1 MPERLTMG
9 AYLRAARRRRR
20 ISLER
25 AAEETRIRP
34 DFIMRMESD
43 EFDFLAP
50 TYVRGFL
57 KGYARYL
64 RVDPNPLLVE
74 FDRRF
79 GTGRSE
85 ASQIVAF
92 ERHAKRNRA
101 ASGPRLNSWG
111 VAAIIALIAI
121 VGLGILGL
129 IQGEEEPASDRVAS
143 SNTPADEGS
152 SEPASPTPSPTPT
165 PEATPTDE
173 QSDAI
178 AFNDGIS
185 LKIVAA
191 NADCW
196 VLASEDGVE
205 VNPAGETLEEGDTLE
220 LSAED
225 QIFVRLGYP
234 AGVELIVNGQNIGSP
249 GGEDPIDIRLPE
261 DIDSLL

>member
-1 MPERLTMG
+1 
-9 AYLRAARRRRR
+9 
-20 ISLER
+20 
-25 AAEETRIRP
+25 
-34 DFIMRMESD
+34 MRMESD

-57 KGYARYL
+57 KSYARYL
-64 RVDPNPLLVE
+64 RADPAPLLQE

-85 ASQIVAF
+85 ATQIVAF
-92 ERHAKRNRA
+92 ERHARKNKA
-101 ASGPRLNSWG
+101 ASGPRLNNWG
-111 VAAIIALIAI
+111 VAAILAGLMI
-121 VGLGILGL
+121 VGLAVVGL
-129 IQGEEEPASDRVAS
+129 FQGDDSAPTGDRADVAEEPND
-143 SNTPADEGS
+143 DETT
-152 SEPASPTPSPTPT
+152 EPATPTPSPTPT
-165 PEATPTDE
+165 PTPTPDDGE
-173 QSDAI
+173 I
-178 AFNDGIS
+178 AFTDGIT
-185 LKIVAA
+185 LEIVAT

-205 VNPAGETLEEGDTLE
+205 VNPAGETIPVGESLE
-220 LSAED
+220 LNAQE

>member
-1 MPERLTMG
+1 MSERLTMG

-25 AAEETRIRP
+25 AAEETRIRA

-64 RVDPNPLLVE
+64 RTDPDPLLKE

-79 GTGRSE
+79 GTGKSE
-85 ASQIVAF
+85 ATQIVAF
-92 ERHAKRNRA
+92 ERHARQNKA
-101 ASGPRLNSWG
+101 AIGPRLNSWG
-111 VAAIIALIAI
+111 VAAILAFLAI
-121 VGLGILGL
+121 VGLGVLGI
-129 IQGEEEPASDRVAS
+129 IQGEEDQPTSDRGGEVAG
-143 SNTPADEGS
+143 A
-152 SEPASPTPSPTPT
+152 ASPEESTPTPSPTPEES
-165 PEATPTDE
+165 PSPTPTSE
-173 QSDAI
+173 NEI
-178 AFNDGIS
+178 AFTDGIE
-185 LKIVAA
+185 LEIVAST
-191 NADCW
+191 ADCW

-205 VNPAGETLEEGDTLE
+205 VDPAGETLTVGNSLTLNAQE
-220 LSAED
+220 

-234 AGVELIVNGQNIGSP
+234 AGVELIVNGQNIGTP

>member
-57 KGYARYL
+57 KAYARYL
-64 RVDPNPLLVE
+64 RTDPDPLLME

-85 ASQIVAF
+85 ATQIVAF
-92 ERHAKRNRA
+92 EKHAKQNRA
-101 ASGPRLNSWG
+101 ASGPRLNNWG
-111 VAAIIALIAI
+111 VAAIIALVAI
-121 VGLGILGL
+121 VGLGILG
-129 IQGEEEPASDRVAS
+129 IVQGEDGEPASDRQVADA
-143 SNTPADEGS
+143 PDDDES
-152 SEPASPTPSPTPT
+152 TEPATPSPSPTPEASPSPT
-165 PEATPTDE
+165 PEED
-173 QSDAI
+173 DAI
-178 AFNDGIS
+178 AFTDGIS
-185 LKIVAA
+185 LEIVATE
-191 NADCW
+191 ADCW
-196 VLASEDGVE
+196 VLASEDGVQ
-205 VNPAGETLEEGDTLE
+205 VNPAGDTIVQGDSLLLEAQEQL
-220 LSAED
+220 
-225 QIFVRLGYP
+225 FVRLGYP

-249 GGEDPIDIRLPE
+249 GGEDPINIRLPE